1 MGSPAYNP
9 VLYRAVF
16 WVMCLSIFVL
26 AILPNNPS
34 SIVFLHA
41 DKVGHAMAFT
51 GLSFIGGLAYPGR
64 IYIISAFLVFLGGAI
79 EVAQG
84 FTPDRSQELFDFFA
98 DLMGISLGLLAHRFW
113 DHAG

>member
-64 IYIISAFLVFLGGAI
+64 IYIVSAFLVFLGGAI

-84 FTPDRSQELFDFFA
+84 FTPDRSQELFDFLA
-98 DLMGISLGLLAHRFW
+98 DLIGVSLGLLTHRFW
-113 DHAG
+113 NHAG